1 MHGASRGDQ
10 RAALRDDAPAAGG
23 GLLRRRSAGGR
34 RTRRVA
40 GGRRRRQL
48 VVLLWR
54 RLSRFGA
61 VFGSVVLVATTLVWL
76 FERDQPRTN
85 IHNWFDA
92 LWLSIQ
98 TLSTV
103 GYGDVVPVSTG
114 GRIVTSALIVFT
126 LLTVGFLLAALNE
139 SVLEV
144 KRMDETGL
152 LGTDLRDHVIVYG
165 FSSISQTAIEQ
176 LLGAERTVAL
186 VCEHVDQIPDARQ
199 LGDERV
205 LFITAGEL
213 TRDLLV
219 DRVNARHAST
229 AVVAS
234 DDDARNIIASLN
246 VRAAN
251 PDLRVIVSVRASEL
265 RQTLISS
272 GVTYVASP
280 FELSGRLVASAAFEP
295 EVARL
300 VEDISSS
307 GGAGYDLQQFSASV
321 FAGQSIAEVKQQLD
335 EIDGP
340 LLLARCVPA
349 GDEYDVLPHPKADEV
364 LDAEDHIIVLCNEE
378 QAERMTG
385 RWSLRQGR

>member
-1 MHGASRGDQ
+1 M
-10 RAALRDDAPAAGG
+10 RAL
-23 GLLRRRSAGGR
+23 AGGR
-34 RTRRVA
+34 RH
-40 GGRRRRQL
+40 RQL

-61 VFGSVVLVATTLVWL
+61 LFGTVVLVATTLVWL
-76 FERDQPRTN
+76 FERHEPHAT
-85 IHNWFDA
+85 IHSWFDS

-103 GYGDVVPVSTG
+103 GYGDVVPVSSG
-114 GRIVTSALIVFT
+114 GRVVTSALIVFT
-126 LLTVGFLLAALNE
+126 LVTVGFLLAALNE

-152 LGTDLRDHVIVYG
+152 LGTSLRDHVIVYG
-165 FSSISQTAIEQ
+165 FSPVAQTAIEQ
-176 LLGAERTVAL
+176 LLGAERSVAL
-186 VCEHVDQIPDARQ
+186 VCEHVDQISEARQ
-199 LGDERV
+199 LGDERT

-213 TRDLLV
+213 TQDLLV
-219 DRVNARHAST
+219 ERVNALHATT

-234 DDDARNIIASLN
+234 DDDARNIIAALN
-246 VRAAN
+246 VRAVN
-251 PDLRVIVSVRASEL
+251 PDLRVIVSVSASEL

-295 EVARL
+295 EVAKL
-300 VEDISSS
+300 VEDVSSS
-307 GGAGYDLQQFSASV
+307 SGAGYDLQQFSASV
-321 FAGQSIAEVKQQLD
+321 FAGQSIADVRRQLD

-349 GDEYDVLPHPKADEV
+349 GDDYDVLPHPAGSQV
-364 LDAEDHIIVLCNEE
+364 LDAEDHIIVLCNDD
-378 QAERMTG
+378 QAERLTS
-385 RWSLRQGR
+385 RWKLRQGR